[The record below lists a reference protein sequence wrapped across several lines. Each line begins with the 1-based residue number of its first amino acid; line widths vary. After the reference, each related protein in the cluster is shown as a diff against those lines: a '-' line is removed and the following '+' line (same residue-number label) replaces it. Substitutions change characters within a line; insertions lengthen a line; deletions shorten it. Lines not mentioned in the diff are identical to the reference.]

1 MSGAGSDFQRLL
13 ARDIGNEKRI
23 LWSEIA
29 VVAAI
34 ALLGFVYV
42 FAW

>member
-1 MSGAGSDFQRLL
+1 MTGAGSDFQRLL
-13 ARDIGNEKRI
+13 AQDIGKEKRI

-29 VVAAI
+29 VGAAI
-34 ALLGFVYV
+34 ALLAFFYV

>member
-1 MSGAGSDFQRLL
+1 MTGSGSDFQRLL
-13 ARDIGNEKRI
+13 ALDIGKEKRI

-29 VVAAI
+29 VGVAI
-34 ALLGFVYV
+34 AMLAYLYV